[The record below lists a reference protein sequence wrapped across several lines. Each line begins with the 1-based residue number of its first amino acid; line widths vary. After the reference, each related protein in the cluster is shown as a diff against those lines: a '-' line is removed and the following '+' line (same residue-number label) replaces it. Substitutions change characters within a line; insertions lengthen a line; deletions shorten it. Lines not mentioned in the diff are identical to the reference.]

1 MKTTDRRSILDAILV
16 PVYRFTLAHP
26 IVVLLILAAI
36 TVVLTG
42 FISRLEVDTN
52 FSNYLNR
59 NDPAVIAADEAGD
72 RYGAQLRTMVIVE
85 APQGIFGAETLARI
99 DALEDELEDLPVVAE
114 VTGPFNSKA
123 IRGTETTVNVASVGP
138 GGGAPT
144 SDEEIAAYRETVF
157 DDPTLPN
164 YVVSSTEQAAA
175 IYIRPID
182 DVEMVPFAEA
192 IEAVVLRYETDDL
205 AISIAGVPYM
215 NLTLG
220 RSMRRDLGLFLPLV
234 ILTIVVVLYAAFRW
248 RWGVLIPFAV
258 VGLSVL
264 WTLGLMAICSV
275 PITVLSFI
283 LPVVLMAI
291 GIADGIHVLS
301 RYREEAGADGG
312 KNEAILRAMRS
323 MQRPVVMT
331 SLTTAAGF
339 LSLLNA
345 YMIPQ
350 RMFGLFTSAGILF
363 AMILSLILIPAMLRL
378 AKVPAAT
385 TRTATKRSPISA
397 GLGAVVRS
405 VIRGRWFVLVGTV
418 VVAAVFAV
426 GISQVHIETSQRA
439 YLGEEHPAVESLDR
453 MDELFSGGSQI
464 MIEIETGVA
473 DGLKNPALLEEMI
486 ALEAFLAERG
496 VKKAISLANI
506 VREMNLRFNADDPAF
521 YAIPDDPRMVAQ
533 LLLLFTFQGGTLGS
547 LALGDYS
554 AGEVIGFHALK
565 TGEEQ
570 VALVRDTTAY
580 LQEHFEPFGS
590 ARLVGSTRIQSSM
603 FSSIARSQITSMF
616 TSIGAAGILVV
627 LLMDSLLAGVISLIP
642 LLFTIVLSFGV
653 MSYAGMSLDIAT
665 LMISSIT
672 IGIGIDYGI
681 HYIERAREEMS
692 LDGNRSAALV
702 RAARTAGR
710 GILFNALALAGGFAI
725 LLLSAFRGMR
735 HFGLLIT
742 MTMLISA
749 AGALIVIPAILH
761 AFRVTFRDR
770 SSRAQERQ
778 NRRERD
784 G

>member
-1 MKTTDRRSILDAILV
+1 MTNSRRSVFDVILS
-16 PVYRFTLAHP
+16 PVYRWVLAHP
-26 IVVLLILAAI
+26 IPVLLILAVM
-36 TVVLTG
+36 TVVMTG
-42 FISRLEVDTN
+42 FIFRLEIDVD

-59 NDPAVIAADEAGD
+59 NDPAVIAADEAQD
-72 RYGAQLRTMVIVE
+72 RYGSQLRSMVIVE
-85 APQGIFGAETLARI
+85 APDGLFRLETLAAI
-99 DALEDELEDLPVVAE
+99 DALEDELERLPIAAE
-114 VTGPFNSKA
+114 VTGPFNSKV
-123 IRGTETTVNVASVGP
+123 IRGTETAVTISSVGP
-138 GGGAPT
+138 AGGAPGT
-144 SDEEIAAYRETVF
+144 PDEVAVYRDAVLN
-157 DDPTLPN
+157 DRTLN
-164 YVVSSTEQAAA
+164 DYVVSSSGTAAA
-175 IYIRPID
+175 IYVRPID
-182 DVEMVPFAEA
+182 GVEMVPFAEA
-192 IEAVVLRYETDDL
+192 IEEIALRYEADGRE
-205 AISIAGVPYM
+205 ISIAGVPYM

-234 ILTIVVVLYAAFRW
+234 ILAIVVVLYAAFRW

-301 RYREEAGADGG
+301 RYREEVRETDD
-312 KNEAILRAMRS
+312 KETAILRTMRT

-363 AMILSLILIPAMLRL
+363 AMILSLVLIPAILRL
-378 AKVPAAT
+378 VKIPVVSAEAAT
-385 TRTATKRSPISA
+385 RRTPLIS
-397 GLGAVVRS
+397 GLGAAVRG
-405 VIRGRWFVLVGTV
+405 VIRVRWFALAGIVAL
-418 VVAAVFAV
+418 AAVFAG
-426 GISQVHIETSQRA
+426 GISTIHIETSQRA

-453 MDELFSGGSQI
+453 MDELFSGGDQI
-464 MIEIETGVA
+464 LIEIDTEA
-473 DGLKNPALLEEMI
+473 ESGLKDPAVLREMV
-486 ALEAFLAERG
+486 ALEQFLTERG
-496 VKKAISLANI
+496 VSKTISLADI
-506 VREMNLRFNADDPAF
+506 VREMNQRFNADDPEF
-521 YAIPDDPRMVAQ
+521 YTIPDDPRMVSQ

-547 LALGDYS
+547 MALGDYS

-565 TGEEQ
+565 TGEER
-570 VALVRDTTAY
+570 VDLVRDVTAY
-580 LQEHFEPFGS
+580 LDEHFEN

-603 FSSIARSQITSMF
+603 FASIARSQITSLF
-616 TSIGAAGILVV
+616 TSIGAAGVIVI
-627 LLMDSLLAGVISLIP
+627 LLMGSVLAGLISLVP
-642 LLFTIVLSFGV
+642 LLFTVVVSFGV
-653 MSYAGMSLDIAT
+653 MAYAGMSLDIAT

-692 LDGNRSAALV
+692 AGGDRAAALV

-710 GILFNALALAGGFAI
+710 GIVFNALALAGGFSI

-749 AGALIVIPAILH
+749 AGALVVIPAIL
-761 AFRVTFRDR
+761 RVLRPSPQDT
-770 SSRAQERQ
+770 S
-778 NRRERD
+778 
-784 G
+784 GGG